1 MWARAI
7 NLKKGNE
14 KLEAELAEL
23 VERMRKTILPKE
35 IENVKAQTPLLQ
47 KLLTLGQRKSLT
59 NWERASLDDW
69 ICSLT
74 EEFNRMNLINNDLRD
89 HLARYDAYRLGIELE
104 DDSIA
109 PHVQLIEK
117 VQQFEEEQRQ
127 QHERE
132 EQAIHLSLIHI

>member
-1 MWARAI
+1 MSQVITTKKTRKKQSPFEKMWARAI

-74 EEFNRMNLINNDLRD
+74 EEFSRMNLIDNDLRD
-89 HLARYDAYRLGIELE
+89 HLARYDAYRPV
-104 DDSIA
+104 SYT
-109 PHVQLIEK
+109 
-117 VQQFEEEQRQ
+117 
-127 QHERE
+127 
-132 EQAIHLSLIHI
+132 HLTLPTIYPV